1 MGFDD
6 LSQIQTH
13 QLQSKKDNI
22 KNDPSPK
29 WASLDSGTYSDN
41 GQKAVFID
49 VTMKF
54 LEKKK
59 AINAI
64 QIGRW

>member
-1 MGFDD
+1 M
-6 LSQIQTH
+6 
-13 QLQSKKDNI
+13 DNI

-29 WASLDSGTYSDN
+29 WGILDSGTYSDN

-59 AINAI
+59 AIFVSF
-64 QIGRW
+64 QIIV